1 MSTPPADEARASVLG
16 TRVTVATFARAQE
29 LVARLVER
37 RAGEFVSCANAY
49 SVTMAHQDRA
59 YRDLLNAA
67 SVVTTDGMPIV
78 WALRALGVRAERV
91 HNDDLLLACCQRYPA
106 WRHFLLG
113 GAAGQPE
120 AVAAQ
125 LRRSFPGIP
134 IVGTHATPVRPVPAY
149 ETDLILEEIA
159 RSGAD
164 LVWVGMGTPS
174 QDVWM
179 ASVAARAHAP
189 MVGCGSVFDLL
200 AGRTRPTPGWMKR
213 TGLQWAFRLAQEP
226 RRLAY
231 RYANYNTRFV
241 LAFSAQWLR
250 HALSRDSRHGPPG

>member
-1 MSTPPADEARASVLG
+1 
-16 TRVTVATFARAQE
+16 
-29 LVARLVER
+29 
-37 RAGEFVSCANAY
+37 
-49 SVTMAHQDRA
+49 
-59 YRDLLNAA
+59 
-67 SVVTTDGMPIV
+67 
-78 WALRALGVRAERV
+78 
-91 HNDDLLLACCQRYPA
+91 
-106 WRHFLLG
+106 
-113 GAAGQPE
+113 
-120 AVAAQ
+120 
-125 LRRSFPGIP
+125 
-134 IVGTHATPVRPVPAY
+134 VPAY

-200 AGRTRPTPGWMKR
+200 AGKTRPTPEWMKR

-250 HALSRDSRHGPPG
+250 HALSRAPRHGPPG